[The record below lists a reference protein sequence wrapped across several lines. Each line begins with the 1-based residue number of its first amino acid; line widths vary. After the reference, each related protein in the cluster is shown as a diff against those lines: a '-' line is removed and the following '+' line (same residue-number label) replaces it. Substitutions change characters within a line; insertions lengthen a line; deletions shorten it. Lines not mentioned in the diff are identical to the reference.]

1 LREHCFKRLAL
12 HDIADALAAAWQ
24 LVLSSDPTL
33 VAIVSLSLGV
43 SLTAVLLASVVG
55 LPLGAALAVLR
66 FPGRNP
72 IIVIVNALMGL
83 PPVVAGL
90 LVYLLLSRSGPLG
103 YLGLLFTPTAM
114 VIAQVVLVTPI
125 VAAITRQVVE
135 DLWRQYGEL
144 YIFDGV
150 GRIRTVCSLL
160 WLGRLSLM
168 TAVLA
173 GVGRAVAEVGAI
185 LIVGGNIA
193 GITRTMTTA
202 IALETSRGDLAL
214 ALGLGIILLSLI
226 LALNGVA
233 HFLGVAARRAA
244 A

>member
-1 LREHCFKRLAL
+1 LREPRFERLAL
-12 HDIADALAAAWQ
+12 QNIADALAAAWQ
-24 LVLSSDPTL
+24 LVLSNDPTL

-43 SLTAVLLASVVG
+43 SLTAVLLASVLG
-55 LPLGAALAVLR
+55 LPLGAALVVLR
-66 FPGRNP
+66 FPGRNS

-103 YLGLLFTPTAM
+103 NLGLLFTPTAM

-173 GVGRAVAEVGAI
+173 GVGRAAEVGAI

-226 LALNGVA
+226 LALNGAA
-233 HFLGVAARRAA
+233 HFLGAAARRAA
-244 A
+244 V